1 MNVQKIV
8 NDANILIAAMPFSF
22 LLRWDEKVCDGTF
35 LGTGQGSDGKR
46 LGLGEKFRRLQE
58 AEFFFLCYLIECM
71 NPLCLWPSLPNNA
84 TFNHLQPIWTLPFCS
99 KSKLH
104 LQFDRTLDLLEH
116 FWGQKGLCCLQI
128 TSYCFQ
134 LPRWGKVKQCLIT
147 LKDNE
152 RLSLH
157 IQPLLWA
164 TLSHFE
170 GFEND
175 YKKKNKQ
182 NSNLSSLAYNR
193 CSRIYAR
200 SATNH

>member
-1 MNVQKIV
+1 MKKFVTVLFWEQDKEVMARGWGWGKN
-8 NDANILIAAMPFSF
+8 L
-22 LLRWDEKVCDGTF
+22 EGC
-35 LGTGQGSDGKR
+35 KR
-46 LGLGEKFRRLQE
+46 LN
-58 AEFFFLCYLIECM
+58 FFFLCYLIECM

-116 FWGQKGLCCLQI
+116 FWGQEGLCCLQI

-182 NSNLSSLAYNR
+182 NNNLSSLAYNR

>member
-116 FWGQKGLCCLQI
+116 FFEARRVSAVCRSHHTAFSYHDGGRSNSVWSHWKIMKG
-128 TSYCFQ
+128 
-134 LPRWGKVKQCLIT
+134 
-147 LKDNE
+147 
-152 RLSLH
+152 
-157 IQPLLWA
+157 
-164 TLSHFE
+164 
-170 GFEND
+170 
-175 YKKKNKQ
+175 
-182 NSNLSSLAYNR
+182 
-193 CSRIYAR
+193 
-200 SATNH
+200 